1 MSRGRKTKEEQLEIL
16 KNERVKKIEEAQKI
30 KEEIQTIDNKIE
42 ELQNQILLKEA
53 EESKLILSDINV
65 SLVEIAK
72 AIKEKNFEYLEGL
85 YKSQNDNKES
95 DVNNNILEGDIN
107 ER

>member
-16 KNERVKKIEEAQKI
+16 KNERAKKIEEAQKI

-53 EESKLILSDINV
+53 EESKLDR
-65 SLVEIAK
+65 
-72 AIKEKNFEYLEGL
+72 
-85 YKSQNDNKES
+85 KS
-95 DVNNNILEGDIN
+95 VV
-107 ER
+107 